1 MVRRGPFEGDDG
13 ATSVF
18 PPARSSRAP
27 GGFDD
32 STVVLPA
39 IRAPRRSIDDD
50 DTQLLRPI
58 DSRTRPPQRNGTR
71 PPPRTPETPPARH
84 SRQGP
89 PPKKPKSKAKKAL
102 RILAIVSV
110 LLVAGF
116 GGMAYGLQ
124 AKYKGQMGTFS
135 LGDASASRA
144 PVAVPE
150 AMNILLVGSDSRT
163 SKGNAAGNWVSGD
176 QRTDAMMLV
185 HIAKDRKSVDVV
197 SIPRDS
203 WVEIPEQGF
212 GKINSAYA
220 YGGPARL
227 RQTIEQ
233 LSNVHIDHVVIAD
246 FTGFKGMTDAL
257 GGVEITVPQETWD
270 SRNHFTAGTHLMS
283 GKEALGYV
291 RQRHGLPNG
300 DFDRVK
306 RQQNWIRAVIKQAM
320 SKDTLTNPL
329 KLNSF
334 LDAATKSVSV
344 DDTFDIGTMR
354 DLALSLRS
362 VKPADMRFMTLP
374 NLGTD
379 MEGDQ
384 SIVRIDDVKAASF
397 FTAVQQDQMTA
408 WLQVNKPDLL
418 GDTVR

>member
-1 MVRRGPFEGDDG
+1 MVRRGPYEGDDG

-18 PPARSSRAP
+18 PPVGGRRARQEL
-27 GGFDD
+27 DD

-39 IRAPRRSIDDD
+39 IRAPRRSFDDD
-50 DTQLLRPI
+50 DTQLLRPVGA
-58 DSRTRPPQRNGTR
+58 RPPEPRRQPTRPPTR
-71 PPPRTPETPPARH
+71 PDEPPRRSRH
-84 SRQGP
+84 VL
-89 PPKKPKSKAKKAL
+89 PPKKKSRGKKAFK
-102 RILAIVSV
+102 IFAIVTV
-110 LLVAGF
+110 LLLAGF

-124 AKYKGQMGTFS
+124 SKYADQIKEFTVDDPG
-135 LGDASASRA
+135 ASRA

-163 SKGNAAGNWVSGD
+163 SKGNVAGKWVEGE
-176 QRTDAMMLV
+176 QRTDAMMIL
-185 HIAKDRKSVDVV
+185 HIAEDRKSVDVV

-203 WVEIPEQGF
+203 WVEIPEQGY

-220 YGGPARL
+220 YGGPGRL

-233 LSNVHIDHVVIAD
+233 LSNVHIDHIVVAD
-246 FTGFKGMTDAL
+246 FTGFVGMTDAL
-257 GGVEITVPQETWD
+257 GGVEVTVPEETWD
-270 SRNHFTAGTHLMS
+270 SRNHFEAGTYTMT
-283 GKEALGYV
+283 GKQALGYV

-334 LDAATKSVSV
+334 LDAATESVSV
-344 DDTFDIGTMR
+344 DSKFDIGKMR

-362 VKPADMRFMTLP
+362 VRSSDIRFMTLP

-379 MEGDQ
+379 MEAGQ
-384 SIVRIDDVKAASF
+384 SIVRIDDVTSASL
-397 FTAVQQDQMTA
+397 FTAMQQDQMTD
-408 WLQVNKPDLL
+408 WLAVNKPDLL